1 MAKTRR
7 GTSVAKGKTP
17 AERCAGRRRSP
28 GSADRPPVER
38 PREKKSRQLRCS
50 LDIITH
56 GIPDVEDEPCGVA
69 WMDGIEIFHGQRHAC
84 ACDLGHRRPQV
95 KGEGKAAAPR
105 IVVVSD
111 TAAASRSAGKRRV
124 R

>member
-1 MAKTRR
+1 MIGPSKLAK
-7 GTSVAKGKTP
+7 
-17 AERCAGRRRSP
+17 
-28 GSADRPPVER
+28 
-38 PREKKSRQLRCS
+38 RCS

-95 KGEGKAAAPR
+95 KYHPNMEFLCLSFCNTSSKCKAEC
-105 IVVVSD
+105 
-111 TAAASRSAGKRRV
+111 
-124 R
+124 